1 MRKKDISDAIGNIND
16 RYIEEAAD
24 FQRKKKRTGKSSILQ
39 KSVAAAASFILVFIL
54 SVSTLV
60 AADFSPAYE
69 FLYTLSPSAAQKLK
83 PVSMSCE
90 DNGIKFEVISAYVE
104 GSEAKIF
111 ISVQDI
117 DGDRIDETTD
127 LFDSFSINTPFDCSS
142 SCENISYDTETKT
155 ATFLISISQWNEK
168 DIIGEKITFCVR
180 EMLSN
185 KQEYDA
191 ILTDLDLTQ
200 ISATPKTITP
210 TQILGGGGTNYNEME
225 NNFQALKT
233 TGILCSPIAEVD
245 ITAMGYVDG
254 KLHIQVKYEDS
265 LETDNHGYIYFK
277 NDKGEEIHC
286 IANIAFSTDSEHQER
301 YVEYVYDLSDVD
313 LTLFG
318 HEANLSIWSLVL
330 LGLPNSL
337 IYAGI
342 WPLSIR
348 GLGRFT
354 KIGSSLLVMGLCGNA
369 ILPLVYGYFADL
381 FSVKQAYWVLV
392 PCYLYLIFF
401 AVYGYK
407 IEAWSLIKKK

>member
-1 MRKKDISDAIGNIND
+1 MI
-16 RYIEEAAD
+16 
-24 FQRKKKRTGKSSILQ
+24 
-39 KSVAAAASFILVFIL
+39 V
-54 SVSTLV
+54 
-60 AADFSPAYE
+60 
-69 FLYTLSPSAAQKLK
+69 
-83 PVSMSCE
+83 C
-90 DNGIKFEVISAYVE
+90 
-104 GSEAKIF
+104 
-111 ISVQDI
+111 
-117 DGDRIDETTD
+117 
-127 LFDSFSINTPFDCSS
+127 S

-210 TQILGGGGTNYNEME
+210 TQIWGGGGTNYNEME

-301 YVEYVYDLSDVD
+301 YVEYVYDLC
-313 LTLFG
+313 
-318 HEANLSIWSLVL
+318 
-330 LGLPNSL
+330 
-337 IYAGI
+337 
-342 WPLSIR
+342 R
-348 GLGRFT
+348 
-354 KIGSSLLVMGLCGNA
+354 C
-369 ILPLVYGYFADL
+369 
-381 FSVKQAYWVLV
+381 
-392 PCYLYLIFF
+392 
-401 AVYGYK
+401 
-407 IEAWSLIKKK
+407 